1 MSSPHGP
8 GGAGRPWTPGN
19 PGRRPGSKNKRTLIA
34 AELLDSA
41 GPELLRTAIERA
53 KRGNIPLLKFLL
65 DRWLPRH
72 RLISIDLPQ
81 ITCAADALKALRSI
95 LRAVSDGAITPTEAA
110 SFAALLAPFI
120 DETTPKST
128 TREIT
133 PSLADHLR
141 SPEKD

>member
-1 MSSPHGP
+1 M
-8 GGAGRPWTPGN
+8 
-19 PGRRPGSKNKRTLIA
+19 IA
-34 AELLDSA
+34 L
-41 GPELLRTAIERA
+41 A
-53 KRGNIPLLKFLL
+53 KRGNVPTLKYLL
-65 DRWLPRH
+65 DRWLPSQ
-72 RLISIDLPQ
+72 RLISIALPQ

-95 LRAVSDGAITPTEAA
+95 LRAASAGVITPTEAA

-128 TREIT
+128 TREIA